1 MLGLFSNPEH
11 KPNIT
16 CLQTIATGNKV
27 ERKKYK
33 NKKVRKKEK
42 SHSLP
47 ITPLMFVFF

>member
-33 NKKVRKKEK
+33 NKKVRKKK
-42 SHSLP
+42 
-47 ITPLMFVFF
+47 